1 MRLLKGGVAHVAS
14 VIEKDLE
21 GRETGLYKPH
31 IRGLG
36 DLCATV
42 LASRSSNTA
51 EWRALLPR
59 SKCEEKSRE
68 RYINRILSNQLIDPV
83 LVMAGFIPELIEM
96 AGSHGKTVVLSMD
109 QSKI

>member
-31 IRGLG
+31 IKSLA

-51 EWRALLPR
+51 E
-59 SKCEEKSRE
+59 
-68 RYINRILSNQLIDPV
+68 
-83 LVMAGFIPELIEM
+83 
-96 AGSHGKTVVLSMD
+96 
-109 QSKI
+109 